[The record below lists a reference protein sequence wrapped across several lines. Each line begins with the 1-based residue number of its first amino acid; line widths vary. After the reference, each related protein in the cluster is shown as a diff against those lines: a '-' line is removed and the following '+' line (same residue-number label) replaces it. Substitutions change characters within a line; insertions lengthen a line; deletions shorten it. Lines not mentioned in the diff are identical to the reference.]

1 MCLSMGD
8 GVGGCG
14 DCFGLERAGFGA
26 GRGEFGFGVWACGV
40 WVVCLRCGVIQFGF
54 AGCGIGFLAL
64 VSCFGE
70 SGVGL
75 WGFRRV
81 V

>member
-1 MCLSMGD
+1 MGD

-26 GRGEFGFGVWACGV
+26 GRGEFGFWVWACGV
-40 WVVCLRCGVIQFGF
+40 WVVCLGCEMTQFGF
-54 AGCGIGFLAL
+54 AGCGVGFLDF
-64 VSCFGE
+64 VGCFGGLE
-70 SGVGL
+70 VGL
-75 WGFRRV
+75 WGCGRV